1 MSTISLFRCAEAYF
15 LCSQLQH
22 VRISCCDIPKRL
34 HFNSDAFTCHHHIS
48 RNEHNINSIIKL
60 YCIVNK
66 YGGDRAREI
75 GRERE
80 RGGEFLAK
88 AILEMHHIDASAFQP
103 VYRLV
108 QIFIA
113 CDASELHLDERG
125 KKNCALAM
133 AKSFRHLIQRNVML
147 LLLLSA
153 KVAMAIV
160 RCLALDALSIC
171 VYSMAMQSYQL
182 HIFH

>member
-15 LCSQLQH
+15 LCSQLLH

-113 CDASELHLDERG
+113 CDASELHLDERDE
-125 KKNCALAM
+125 KRTVLW
-133 AKSFRHLIQRNVML
+133 RWQHLSGISYSEECYV
-147 LLLLSA
+147 
-153 KVAMAIV
+153 VAVII
-160 RCLALDALSIC
+160 S
-171 VYSMAMQSYQL
+171 
-182 HIFH
+182 